1 MDNFSTRIRDCEPN
15 DPPNG
20 FNKSYLSGTGASAP
34 GAGGASP
41 GRPPRAAASIRAIA
55 GSIVVGMRGIQGRP
69 NVEDA

>member
-1 MDNFSTRIRDCEPN
+1 MSAQCAVKRNSNWP
-15 DPPNG
+15 
-20 FNKSYLSGTGASAP
+20 YLSGTGASAP

-55 GSIVVGMRGIQGRP
+55 GSIVAGIGGFKERP